1 MFLEEFASFALAF
14 KSILIEGAPFILI
27 GTIFSGFIGV
37 YLPSGTIERYLP
49 KNKTLAIFVAG
60 LLGLILPVCECAV
73 VPVIRRLVSKG
84 LPLSCAFAY
93 MLAAPIVNP
102 ITIFSTWN
110 AFPDFESWPHRTEF
124 FTFSRIFVGYVSAVV
139 VSLIVLRIPLEKVLL
154 PKILK
159 SNEKSTSKPA
169 TSCCNHTHEHAHDCD
184 HSGHEHKHGAHD
196 HEDCCSHDSH
206 DDHDH
211 KDCCSHDSHDDHD
224 HKDCCSHDSH
234 DNHDHKDCCSHDSHD
249 HDHGPQSRLILAM
262 RSALNDFTDVAI
274 YFSIGVLITALF
286 NIRADEAWL
295 ANLAKGPIGEVAAF
309 MGLSFLLSLC
319 STSDAFIAATIAPP
333 TSLRNAARLGFMVFG
348 PMMDVKLI
356 FLYATILRPKFIAC
370 LAVGLFLFV
379 GTACLIWTPLLAP

>member
-211 KDCCSHDSHDDHD
+211 KDCCSHDSHD
-224 HKDCCSHDSH
+224 
-234 DNHDHKDCCSHDSHD
+234 
-249 HDHGPQSRLILAM
+249 HDHGPPSRLILAM

-333 TSLRNAARLGFMVFG
+333 TSLRNAARLAFMVFG

>member
-196 HEDCCSHDSH
+196 H
-206 DDHDH
+206 
-211 KDCCSHDSHDDHD
+211 KDCCSHDSHDD
-224 HKDCCSHDSH
+224 
-234 DNHDHKDCCSHDSHD
+234 HDHKDCCSHDSHD

-333 TSLRNAARLGFMVFG
+333 TSLRNAARLAFMVFG